1 MAKAYK
7 CDLCGKF
14 VDDCYRV
21 SGINIYPSELRKM
34 GIDKDERYEAKELCE
49 DCYDS
54 IRNAAIEIFKKNQ
67 LATTE

>member
-14 VDDCYRV
+14 VDDCYGV
-21 SGINIYPSELRKM
+21 SGLDIYPNGLRKM
-34 GIDKDERYEAKELCE
+34 GIDRDKKHEVKELCKE
-49 DCYDS
+49 CHDL
-54 IRNAAIEIFKKNQ
+54 IRNVAIDIFKKNQ